1 MSHFINFENSYAK
14 ELNEICEKFKPAGF
28 PRSEILLKNYGLAEE
43 LGLDRK
49 FIDSKECL
57 NIFSGT
63 SLPKS
68 SNPIAQAYSGH
79 QFGHFNPQLGDGRA
93 ILLGEIKNKDIQ
105 LKGIGQTPF
114 SRRGDGKSAL
124 GPVLREYVISEFM
137 HSINIPTTR
146 SLSAIKTNEIVL
158 RETEQ
163 PGGILTRVAKSHIR
177 IGTFEYARCKNNE
190 ILKSLADYSINRHYP
205 ELKNTDNKY
214 LSFFAAVCDKQAYL
228 ISKWMSIGF
237 VHGVMNTD
245 NMTISG
251 ETIDYGP
258 CAFMDRYNPRTVFSS
273 IDHNGR
279 YSYQNQP
286 AILVWNLSKFAETLI
301 PLIDENREKSVKQLT
316 EVLQLTMPS
325 YQEYFYRDIGKK
337 LGLLNINNRNIEL
350 INSYLK
356 ILESDSIDFTLSF
369 TDLSK
374 VLIKEKNFDDSVFSG
389 VKNFENWYQNWIRE
403 ITTKNTEIKKLAKDM
418 NSINPCYIPRNHII
432 EKALNNANN
441 NDMSEINKLLEI
453 FKNPFEN
460 QDISED
466 YLTPSNSESPYVT
479 FCGT

>member
-14 ELNEICEKFKPAGF
+14 ELNEICEKFKPTGF
-28 PRSEILLKNYGLAEE
+28 PRSEILLKNYALAEE

-63 SLPKS
+63 SFPKS
-68 SNPIAQAYSGH
+68 SNPISQAYSGH

-93 ILLGEIKNKDIQ
+93 ILLGEIKNMDIQ

-403 ITTKNTEIKKLAKDM
+403 LTTKNTEIKKLAKDM

-453 FKNPFEN
+453 FKNPFEK

>member
-190 ILKSLADYSINRHYP
+190 ILKTLADYSINRHYP

-228 ISKWMSIGF
+228 VSKWMSVGF

-245 NMTISG
+245 NMAISG

-258 CAFMDRYNPRTVFSS
+258 CALMDRYNPRTVFSS

-301 PLIDENREKSVKQLT
+301 PLINENREKSVKQLT

-356 ILESDSIDFTLSF
+356 ILESESIDFTLSF

-374 VLIKEKNFDDSVFSG
+374 VLIKEKNFNDSVFSS
-389 VKNFENWYQNWIRE
+389 VKNFEDWYQNWIRE
-403 ITTKNTEIKKLAKDM
+403 LTIKNTEIKKLAKDM

-432 EKALNNANN
+432 EKALNNATN
-441 NDMSEINKLLEI
+441 NDMSEINNLLEI
-453 FKNPFEN
+453 FKNPFEK

>member
-1 MSHFINFENSYAK
+1 MSQSINFENSYAK
-14 ELNEICEKFKPAGF
+14 ELNEICQKCSPAGF
-28 PRSEILLKNYGLAEE
+28 LEAEILLKNYKLAKE
-43 LGLDRK
+43 LGLDEG
-49 FIDSKECL
+49 FIDSKQCL
-57 NIFSGT
+57 SIFSGVN
-63 SLPKS
+63 LPKNS
-68 SNPIAQAYSGH
+68 IPIAQGYSGH

-93 ILLGEIKNKDIQ
+93 ILIGEIKNKDIQ

-190 ILKSLADYSINRHYP
+190 ILKTLADYSINRHYP

-228 ISKWMSIGF
+228 VSKWMSVGF

-245 NMTISG
+245 NMAISG

-258 CAFMDRYNPRTVFSS
+258 CALMDRYNPRTVFSS

-301 PLIDENREKSVKQLT
+301 PLINENREKSVKQLT

-356 ILESDSIDFTLSF
+356 ILESESIDFTLSF

-374 VLIKEKNFDDSVFSG
+374 VLIKEKNFNDSVFSS
-389 VKNFENWYQNWIRE
+389 VKNFEDWYQNWIRE
-403 ITTKNTEIKKLAKDM
+403 LTIKNTEIKKLAKDM

-432 EKALNNANN
+432 EKALNNATN
-441 NDMSEINKLLEI
+441 NDMSEINNLLEI
-453 FKNPFEN
+453 FKNPFEK